1 MQTQMIT
8 NDRLIVHR
16 MRHQNFLR
24 KAVKFHT
31 ILQNSS
37 LQKIKKKNSHA
48 YRKERFLTQL
58 QDFQVEKL

>member
-8 NDRLIVHR
+8 NDGLIVHR

-37 LQKIKKKNSHA
+37 LQKIKKNSYA